1 MAVLALRG
9 EPIGQLDAVLFDKDG
24 TLSHSEPLLTS
35 LARTRIDLC
44 EARVAPERRLELR
57 ELLERAYGLTGDRL
71 HPAGTTAVA
80 SRSHNLIST
89 ATVFCLVGLGWP
101 EALRHSE
108 EVFFCTDAAPGEDQA
123 AAVALPTQ
131 GLERLLAELDTAGVV
146 IGVISNDQPTG
157 IERFLRAHQLQHH
170 IRGIWSADH
179 KPAKPDPGAVHGFC
193 RQLGVE
199 PAACALIGDA
209 DSDLSM
215 AEAAGVA
222 VALGYLSGWLTPPAL
237 DARYPRIHHW
247 SELTV
252 LEAPGTNGSAT

>member
-1 MAVLALRG
+1 MAFLALRG

-24 TLSHSEPLLTS
+24 TLSHSEPLLTR
-35 LARTRIDLC
+35 LARARIDLC
-44 EARVAPERRLELR
+44 EARVAPERRLQVR
-57 ELLERAYGLTGDRL
+57 ELLERAYGLEGDRL

-89 ATVFCLVGLGWP
+89 ATVFCQVGLGWP

-108 EVFFCTDAAPGEDQA
+108 EVFRCTDAGPGEGQTT
-123 AAVALPTQ
+123 AVALPTH
-131 GLERLLAELDTAGVV
+131 GLERLLAELDAACVV
-146 IGVISNDQPTG
+146 IGVISNDQPAG

-179 KPAKPDPGAVHGFC
+179 QPAKPDPGAVHGFC

-209 DSDLSM
+209 DSDLAM
-215 AEAAGVA
+215 AQAAGVA
-222 VALGYLSGWLTPPAL
+222 VALGYLSGWLTPPPLEAH
-237 DARYPRIHHW
+237 YPRIHHW

-252 LEAPGTNGSAT
+252 LPVIPTNGSAA